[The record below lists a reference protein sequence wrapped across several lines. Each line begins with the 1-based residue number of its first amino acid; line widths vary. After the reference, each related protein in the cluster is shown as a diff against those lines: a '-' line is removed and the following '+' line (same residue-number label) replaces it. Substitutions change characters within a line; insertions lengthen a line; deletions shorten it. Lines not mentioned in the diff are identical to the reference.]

1 MVGMDDEEKQI
12 LNSLKKSRK
21 RLIKEY
27 CIYFKLRPSQLALQT
42 PVEIR
47 KCVNEYYN
55 VLLKDGLKE
64 TTVNNYIHQIIKVY
78 NEFHS
83 NLNLKKGEY
92 TPTKSQKVRTR
103 NRPKPQG
110 AHNRKHKGNYKWKM
124 EDKKVLNK
132 FCEERN
138 LQDSTFKGY
147 ISALKCYCGYF
158 NMGVKELID
167 EALNEQDKYIPL
179 RKTKLKKRLL
189 EFREGIIKTEIG
201 VQTQKT
207 YVSKILSFYRHF
219 EIEIPVLPQM
229 NYELE
234 YVTSYTDLPTH
245 AQIQS
250 VLDTVDIQLKAVI
263 LFQTSSGSAKAET
276 LSLKVKQFIDGVKPY
291 TTHKYMHTCES
302 VKKILDSLNFITPE
316 VVPQFYLSRIKTKKY
331 YYTFCSPEAA
341 EAITSALLQRL
352 NTVNDIEKFME
363 EPLFPFS
370 SSKLLNCFQEINDN
384 MNWGFKGK
392 YRFFRSHVLRKF
404 NASNIGMVSE
414 DIDAIQGRS
423 KNVVHAAYI
432 KTNPTELKSR
442 YMKHMWR
449 VAINPE
455 WKEKEMKFDPDSMKK
470 YGVSSSEEKIANKI
484 IDSLHI
490 NPTQKLSKGT
500 VTPTGSVQL
509 QEGNIADEL
518 LKFAQLTEK
527 GFLSRGEFNILKN
540 KLLGDIL

>member
-1 MVGMDDEEKQI
+1 MAEWSDDEKQI

-27 CIYFKLRPSQLALQT
+27 CIYFKLRPSQLTLQT
-42 PVEIR
+42 PIEIR
-47 KCVNEYYN
+47 KCINEYYN
-55 VLLKDGLKE
+55 VLLNDGLKE
-64 TTVNNYIHQIIKVY
+64 STVNNYIHQIIKVY
-78 NEFHS
+78 EEFNS
-83 NLNLKKGEY
+83 NLNLKEDIF
-92 TPTKSQKVRTR
+92 TLKSQKTRTG
-103 NRPKPQG
+103 NRPKRQS
-110 AHNRKHKGNYKWKM
+110 AHNRKYKGNYKWKM

-132 FCEERN
+132 FREERN
-138 LQDSTFKGY
+138 LQNSTFKGY
-147 ISALKCYCGYF
+147 LSALKVYCGYF

-179 RKTKLKKRLL
+179 RKTKLKRRLL
-189 EFREGIIKTEIG
+189 EFREEITKTEIG

-245 AQIQS
+245 EQIQS
-250 VLDTVDIQLKAVI
+250 VIDTVDIQLKAVI

-276 LSLKVKQFIDGVKPY
+276 LSLKVSQFIDGVKPY

-302 VKKILDSLNFITPE
+302 VKKILNSLNFITPE

-352 NTVNDIEKFME
+352 NNVNDIEKFME

-423 KNVVHAAYI
+423 KNAVHAAYI

-449 VAINPE
+449 VAINPK

-470 YGVSSSEEKIANKI
+470 YGVSSSEEEIANKI
-484 IDSLHI
+484 MDSLNI
-490 NPTQKLSKGT
+490 NSTQKNT

-509 QEGNIADEL
+509 QKGNIADEL

-527 GFLSRGEFNILKN
+527 GFLSRREFNILKN